1 MNTPSEL
8 TIVIP
13 AKNEA
18 KLIPRL
24 LTSLLNQ
31 DYQKMRN
38 TKVLVADASSTDGT
52 PDIVMSFRDRL
63 DVRVIPGGLPSVGRN
78 AGAALADT
86 RYILFIDADIEP
98 ASPSL
103 IRRTIDLAQRK
114 NLHCVTTNIICRGG
128 GPMDNLLYF
137 INNLFQHLS
146 LIHHPF
152 STGMFMLFEK
162 RRFDELGGFHEQVH
176 FAEDY
181 LLSKQ
186 VARSKFA
193 IIRGGVYTTN
203 RRFQKM
209 GHFRVAR
216 LFLKTVLPEALL
228 GEWSARTPEFAKT
241 L

>member
-86 RYILFIDADIEP
+86 RFILFIDADIEP
-98 ASPSL
+98 ATPSL
-103 IRRTIDLAQRK
+103 IRRAIELAQFK
-114 NLHCVTTNIICRGG
+114 NLHCVTQT
-128 GPMDNLLYF
+128 
-137 INNLFQHLS
+137 
-146 LIHHPF
+146 
-152 STGMFMLFEK
+152 
-162 RRFDELGGFHEQVH
+162 
-176 FAEDY
+176 
-181 LLSKQ
+181 
-186 VARSKFA
+186 
-193 IIRGGVYTTN
+193 
-203 RRFQKM
+203 
-209 GHFRVAR
+209 
-216 LFLKTVLPEALL
+216 
-228 GEWSARTPEFAKT
+228 
-241 L
+241 

>member
-103 IRRTIDLAQRK
+103 IQRAIELAQRK

-128 GPMDNLLYF
+128 GTMDNLLYF
-137 INNLFQHLS
+137 GNNLFQYLS

-152 STGMFMLFEK
+152 STGMFMLFDK

-193 IIRGGVYTTN
+193 IVRGGVYTTN

-216 LFLKTVLPEALL
+216 LFLKTAFNYWNEQHFLRDHNYWQV
-228 GEWSARTPEFAKT
+228 
-241 L
+241 

>member
-103 IRRTIDLAQRK
+103 IQRA
-114 NLHCVTTNIICRGG
+114 
-128 GPMDNLLYF
+128 
-137 INNLFQHLS
+137 INW
-146 LIHHPF
+146 
-152 STGMFMLFEK
+152 
-162 RRFDELGGFHEQVH
+162 R
-176 FAEDY
+176 
-181 LLSKQ
+181 
-186 VARSKFA
+186 
-193 IIRGGVYTTN
+193 
-203 RRFQKM
+203 
-209 GHFRVAR
+209 
-216 LFLKTVLPEALL
+216 
-228 GEWSARTPEFAKT
+228 SARTCIALPQT
-241 L
+241 

>member
-1 MNTPSEL
+1 MQLCSRSRMVSATTIRVDGSIRARLTSPSAKKECASMNTPSEL

-38 TKVLVADASSTDGT
+38 TKVLLADASSTDGT

-103 IRRTIDLAQRK
+103 IQRAIELAQRK

-128 GPMDNLLYF
+128 GTMDNLR
-137 INNLFQHLS
+137 S
-146 LIHHPF
+146 EERRVGKECRSRW
-152 STGMFMLFEK
+152 STV
-162 RRFDELGGFHEQVH
+162 D
-176 FAEDY
+176 
-181 LLSKQ
+181 
-186 VARSKFA
+186 
-193 IIRGGVYTTN
+193 
-203 RRFQKM
+203 
-209 GHFRVAR
+209 
-216 LFLKTVLPEALL
+216 
-228 GEWSARTPEFAKT
+228 
-241 L
+241 